1 MVRVAVLLAFSVLVL
16 ACGPIGP
23 FPGGR
28 LSGSVAADL
37 PGDWSFAD
45 GRDTVQLETRSSSP
59 YSVNLWGA
67 GIGDRFYLASGGGGD
82 ARWVRYIAEDPNV
95 RLRVGDT
102 IYELRAV
109 RVADDEE
116 RERFLAAL
124 KRKYDW
130 KPEPEQSEEAWL
142 FRLEPRREKP

>member
-16 ACGPIGP
+16 ACGPMGP

-45 GRDTVQLETRSSSP
+45 GRDTVQLETRSSAP

-109 RVADDEE
+109 RVEDDAEA
-116 RERFLAAL
+116 ERFIEAL
-124 KRKYDW
+124 KRKYGW
-130 KPEPEQSEEAWL
+130 EPSTPEREDAWL
-142 FRLEPRREKP
+142 FRLDPR

>member
-1 MVRVAVLLAFSVLVL
+1 MRVTVLLAFCVLVL
-16 ACGPIGP
+16 ACGPMGP

-28 LSGSVAADL
+28 LSGTVAADL
-37 PGDWSFAD
+37 PDDWSFAD
-45 GRDTVQLETRSSSP
+45 ARDTVQLETRPSAP

-82 ARWVRYIAEDPNV
+82 ARWVGYIAEDPNV
-95 RLRVGDT
+95 RLRVCDT

-109 RVADDEE
+109 RVDDDAE
-116 RERFLAAL
+116 RARFLQAL

-130 KPEPEQSEEAWL
+130 EPSTRERENAML
-142 FRLEPRREKP
+142 FRLNPR